1 MPCENEGSYPQ
12 CKEHAKQQKLLGKWG
27 TDPLCEDPL
36 SKTLEGTNPVNNLIL
51 YIQPPNL

>member
-12 CKEHAKQQKLLGKWG
+12 TKEHAKQQKLWGKWE
-27 TDPLCEDPL
+27 TDPLSQTSEA
-36 SKTLEGTNPVNNLIL
+36 TNPVNNLIL